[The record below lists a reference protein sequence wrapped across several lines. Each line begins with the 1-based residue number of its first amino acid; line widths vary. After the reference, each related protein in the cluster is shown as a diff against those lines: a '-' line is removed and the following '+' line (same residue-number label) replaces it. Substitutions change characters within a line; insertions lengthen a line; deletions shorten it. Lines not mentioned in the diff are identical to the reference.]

1 MGGESTSQRESLCS
15 CRPRRSCKVREPTR
29 TGLRKEGPMDEH
41 RGVVKVVLGILL
53 FALTSV
59 TYADDNDVPKEFDV
73 CVDPTQ
79 DVVPDLVGAPH
90 TFPAPGDGFV
100 AVGIIVPVGVIPT
113 TKTGDTPPA
122 CSTFTNRIGTFFARG
137 RIVAGLPNAEADDL
151 AYVSWHFRLA
161 GGSLETGGPVK
172 AAPRYPQLVLG
183 KSGHV
188 DAGREVTVVVLDPTG
203 FQFRLFLK

>member
-1 MGGESTSQRESLCS
+1 MDHYRWITS
-15 CRPRRSCKVREPTR
+15 VA
-29 TGLRKEGPMDEH
+29 
-41 RGVVKVVLGILL
+41 LGMLL
-53 FALTSV
+53 ALTCGAAV
-59 TYADDNDVPKEFDV
+59 ADDDKEVPKEFDV
-73 CVDPTQ
+73 CVDPAQ
-79 DVVPDLVGAPH
+79 DVVPDLVGLPH
-90 TFPAPGDGFV
+90 TFPGPGDGFV

-113 TKTGDTPPA
+113 TKAGDTPPA
-122 CSTFTNRIGTFFARG
+122 CSTFAGARIGTFFARG

-188 DAGREVTVVVLDPTG
+188 GAGREVTVVVLDPTG
-203 FQFRLFLK
+203 FQFRLFLD